1 MKYRPFGTLD
11 WQVSVLGFGAMR
23 LPVIGSDETRIDEA
37 QAVRMIRHAID
48 HGVNYVDTAYP
59 YHGGNSER
67 VVGRAL
73 GDGYRERVKLAD
85 KMPPWFVTKA
95 QDFDRILD
103 EQLDRLQTD
112 HIDFYLLHGMNREFW
127 PRFRDLGAIQW
138 AEDAKK
144 DGRIRH
150 LGFSFHDEYEV
161 FREIVDAYDQWAFCQ
176 IQCNYMDVEYQA
188 GTKGLNYAAG
198 KGLPVVVMEPIRG
211 GQLAKE
217 PPPSVAKLLA
227 DSRRR
232 RTPADWALQ
241 WVWSQPGV
249 TVVLSGMSAMSHVE
263 ENLVSAE
270 KAGDF
275 TDEDLRIIDRV
286 REAYREL
293 SSIPCTGCKYCMPC
307 PNGVNI
313 PRILELYNDARVYEA
328 PKKERFLYRMLAEEA
343 RADNCT
349 RCEECLEVCPQHITI
364 PEWLEKAHAWLGPK
378 K

>member
-11 WQVSVLGFGAMR
+11 WKVSVLGFGAMR
-23 LPVIGSDETRIDEA
+23 LPVIGNDETRIDEPE
-37 QAVRMIRHAID
+37 AVRMIRHAID

-67 VVGRAL
+67 VVGLAL
-73 GDGYRERVKLAD
+73 GDGYREKVKLAD
-85 KMPPWFVTKA
+85 KMPPWFVTRA
-95 QDFDRILD
+95 NDFDRIFN
-103 EQLDRLQTD
+103 EQLERLQTD
-112 HIDFYLLHGMNREFW
+112 HIDFYLLHGLNNEFW
-127 PRFRDLGAIQW
+127 PKFRDLGAIRW
-138 AEDAKK
+138 AEGAQKE
-144 DGRIRH
+144 GRIRH
-150 LGFSFHDEYEV
+150 LGFSFHDEFDV

-176 IQCNYMDVEYQA
+176 IQYNYMDVEYQA
-188 GTKGLNYAAG
+188 GAKGLKYAADR
-198 KGLPVVVMEPIRG
+198 GLPVVVMEPIRG

-217 PPPSVAKLLA
+217 PPPSVAKLFA
-227 DSRRR
+227 ASSRR

-263 ENLVSAE
+263 ENLVSAD

-275 TDEDLRIIDRV
+275 TDEDLRIIDRA

-293 SSIPCTGCKYCMPC
+293 SPIPCTGCKYCMPC

-328 PKKERFLYRMLAEEA
+328 ARKERFLYRMLSKESQ
-343 RADNCT
+343 ADNCT
-349 RCEECLEVCPQHITI
+349 ECKECEELCPQHIAL

>member
-1 MKYRPFGTLD
+1 MKYRVFGTLD
-11 WQVSVLGFGAMR
+11 WKVSILGFGAMR
-23 LPVIGSDETRIDEA
+23 LPVIGNDETRIDEPE
-37 QAVRMIRHAID
+37 AVRMIRHAID

-67 VVGRAL
+67 VVGLAL
-73 GDGYRERVKLAD
+73 GDGYREKVKLAD
-85 KMPPWFVTKA
+85 KMPPWFITKA
-95 QDFDRILD
+95 KDFDRILN

-112 HIDFYLLHGMNREFW
+112 HIDFYLLHGLNSEFW
-127 PRFRDLGAIQW
+127 PKFRDLGAIRW
-138 AEDAKK
+138 AEGAQE

-150 LGFSFHDEYEV
+150 LGFSFHDEFDV

-176 IQCNYMDVEYQA
+176 IQYNYMDVEYQA
-188 GTKGLNYAAG
+188 GAKGLKYAAD

-217 PPPSVAKLLA
+217 PPSSVARLFA
-227 DSRRR
+227 ASSRR

-263 ENLVSAE
+263 ENLVSAD

-275 TDEDLRIIDRV
+275 TDEDLWIIDRV

-293 SSIPCTGCKYCMPC
+293 SPIPCTGCRYCMPC
-307 PNGVNI
+307 PNSVNI

-328 PKKERFLYRMLAEEA
+328 AKKERFLYRMLPKEA
-343 RADNCT
+343 QADNCIQCKE
-349 RCEECLEVCPQHITI
+349 CEELCPQHIAI
-364 PEWLEKAHAWLGPK
+364 PEWLEKAHVWLGPK

>member
-1 MKYRPFGTLD
+1 MKYRPFGALD

-23 LPVIGSDETRIDEA
+23 LPIIGNDETRIDEPE
-37 QAVRMIRHAID
+37 AVRMIRHAID

-85 KMPPWFVTKA
+85 KLPPWFVTKA

-138 AEDAKK
+138 AEDAIK

-161 FREIVDAYDQWAFCQ
+161 FREIVDDYDQWAFCQ
-176 IQCNYMDVEYQA
+176 IQYNYMDVEYQA
-188 GTKGLNYAAG
+188 GIKGLDYAAG

-217 PPPSVAKLLA
+217 PPPPVAKLLA
-227 DSRRR
+227 ASPKRRS
-232 RTPADWALQ
+232 PADWALQ

-249 TVVLSGMSAMSHVE
+249 TVVLSG
-263 ENLVSAE
+263 
-270 KAGDF
+270 
-275 TDEDLRIIDRV
+275 
-286 REAYREL
+286 
-293 SSIPCTGCKYCMPC
+293 
-307 PNGVNI
+307 
-313 PRILELYNDARVYEA
+313 
-328 PKKERFLYRMLAEEA
+328 
-343 RADNCT
+343 
-349 RCEECLEVCPQHITI
+349 
-364 PEWLEKAHAWLGPK
+364 
-378 K
+378 